1 MLNGIY
7 PIVIFNFSKLTP
19 SVQESIAKIPVV
31 SSIVN
36 KIGLPPIPIYLDEEL
51 TGLAIA
57 HEEKSIEIQ
66 STTET
71 KTNGD
76 TPDVNQKG
84 LSSTVS
90 VSLEANQES
99 IGLTLFSALADQL
112 FEKVTSKEYSVTYLS
127 GATTVFNGLLGR
139 FSISKVEGTT
149 KFLINFEIIRNGLE
163 TQPKPQQPLIE
174 RLQGGVNLAVGQ

>member
-1 MLNGIY
+1 MLNGLY
-7 PIVIFNFSKLTP
+7 PIVIFNFSKLLP
-19 SVQESIAKIPVV
+19 SVQDSIAKIPVV
-31 SSIVN
+31 SSIVE
-36 KIGLPPIPIYLDEEL
+36 KVGLPPIPIYLDEEL

-57 HEEKSIEIQ
+57 SEEKSIEIQ

-71 KTNGD
+71 KTSGE

-90 VSLEANQES
+90 VTLEANQDS
-99 IGLTLFSALADQL
+99 LGLTLFSALADQL

-139 FSISKVEGTT
+139 FSISKVDNTN
-149 KFLINFEIIRNGLE
+149 KYLISFEIIRNGLE
-163 TQPKPQQPLIE
+163 TQPKPTNPVIE